1 MGALEIISLS
11 YADDTQLYLQSDNLT
26 SVKKLSFIDDINWRM
41 SRNILELTETT
52 QKYVLF
58 VQKVKDW
65 QFFLIYDSCLWN
77 TGIESEALGFFGWGS
92 QFWKKFYGYQKCFC
106 QKSRKIHIL
115 NWL

>member
-26 SVKKLSFIDDINWRM
+26 SVNKLSFIDDINWRM

-65 QFFLIYDSCLWN
+65 QFF
-77 TGIESEALGFFGWGS
+77 
-92 QFWKKFYGYQKCFC
+92 
-106 QKSRKIHIL
+106 
-115 NWL
+115 